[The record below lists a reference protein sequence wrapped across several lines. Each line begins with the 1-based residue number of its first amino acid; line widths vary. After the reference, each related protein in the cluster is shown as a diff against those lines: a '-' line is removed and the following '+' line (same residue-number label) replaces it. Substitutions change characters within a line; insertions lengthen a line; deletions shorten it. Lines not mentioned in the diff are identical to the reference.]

1 MTKTMRYKIYYVIFI
16 FFLAISTLNIGVAIY
31 LKDMFFF
38 TVAVLFIM
46 AAFLFL
52 LEMKKINKNPFL
64 D

>member
-16 FFLAISTLNIGVAIY
+16 FFLAISTLNIVVAIY

-38 TVAVLFIM
+38 AVAILFIM

>member
-1 MTKTMRYKIYYVIFI
+1 MIYKIYYVIFI
-16 FFLAISTLNIGVAIY
+16 FLLAISTLNIAVAIY